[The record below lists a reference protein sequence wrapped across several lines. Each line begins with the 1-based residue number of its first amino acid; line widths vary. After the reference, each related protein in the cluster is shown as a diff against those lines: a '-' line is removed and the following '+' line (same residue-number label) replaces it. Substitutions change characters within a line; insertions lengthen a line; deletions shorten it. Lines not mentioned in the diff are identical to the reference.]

1 MSLTYGFYNSKNHDR
16 KYDAEQISRIFDGVI
31 TDGVYHSIGTAFSVT
46 AGTGLSV
53 NVGSGR
59 AWFNHTW
66 TFNDA
71 VLVLTIP
78 AAHAV
83 YTRIDAVIIQVNRQ
97 TRTNSIVV
105 KAGTPSGTPKPP
117 TMSSENQI
125 TEYPLAYVTVPNGV
139 TSIKSSNIRT
149 MVGSSLCPFV
159 AGVQN
164 GVNIDNLLQ
173 TWIDEFGDLINA
185 SQTEF
190 DILFTELRDQIS
202 QATSGTL
209 IDGSVTFK
217 KLSPDAVRRRFSN
230 TRVNTTTFVA
240 DTTYQSQGYGYKAN
254 IPLVGVDN
262 TMQPEV
268 IFAVKDVGDI
278 GPAPIAVSYGTAG
291 SGDGG
296 VTIYVSNKPTA
307 AITIPTI
314 TCWR

>member
-59 AWFNHTW
+59 AWFDHTW

-71 VLVLTIP
+71 TLVLPIS

-83 YTRIDAVIIQVNRQ
+83 YKRIDAIIIRVNRQ
-97 TRTNSIVV
+97 SRVNEITV
-105 KAGTPSGTPKPP
+105 KNGTPASNPTPPA
-117 TMSSENQI
+117 MASANQV
-125 TEYPLAYVTVPNGV
+125 TEYPIAYVTVSNGA
-139 TSIKSSNIRT
+139 TAIQPSNIRT
-149 MVGSSLCPFV
+149 MVGSSLCPFS

-164 GVNIDNLLQ
+164 GVNIDDLLQ
-173 TWIDEFGDLINA
+173 TWIDEFGNLINE

-190 DILFTELRDQIS
+190 DVLFAELQDQIS
-202 QATSGTL
+202 QAASGTL

-217 KLSPDAVRRRFSN
+217 KLASDAVRRRFSD
-230 TRVNTTTFVA
+230 TQVKTTAFVA
-240 DTTYQSQGYGYKAN
+240 DTTYQDQGYGYKAN

-268 IFAVKDVGDI
+268 IFAVKDVSDI

-291 SGDGG
+291 ANNGG
-296 VTIYVSNKPTA
+296 VTIYVSNVPTG